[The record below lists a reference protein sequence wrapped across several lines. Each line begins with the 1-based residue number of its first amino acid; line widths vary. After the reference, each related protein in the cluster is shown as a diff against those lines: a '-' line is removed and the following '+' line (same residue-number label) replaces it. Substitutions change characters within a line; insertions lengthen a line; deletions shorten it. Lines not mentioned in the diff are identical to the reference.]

1 MNRSRRGRAERG
13 QSTVEFALVLPFLVV
28 LLLAI
33 VQVAVIAR
41 DYVVVVHSARSA
53 VREASVDAGS
63 ARIRAA
69 ATHALPGAKVEVGT
83 HGAVGD
89 PISVTVRYT
98 VHTDVPLVGAL
109 FPDRSLSATAVMRL
123 ER

>member
-1 MNRSRRGRAERG
+1 MSAVRRGRAERG
-13 QSTVEFALVLPFLVV
+13 QSTVEFALVLPFLVM

-41 DYVVVVHSARSA
+41 DYVVVVHAARA
-53 VREASVDAGS
+53 AAREASVDAGDG
-63 ARIRAA
+63 RVRAA
-69 ATHALPGAKVEVGT
+69 ATHVLPGAKVDVGPR
-83 HGAVGD
+83 GAVGD
-89 PISVTVRYT
+89 PITVTVHYE

-109 FPDRSLSATAVMRL
+109 IPDRVLSATSVMRL

>member
-1 MNRSRRGRAERG
+1 VTRSRLGRAERG
-13 QSTVEFALVLPFLVV
+13 QSTVEVALVLPILVV

-41 DYVVVVHSARSA
+41 DYVVVVHAARAA
-53 VREASVDAGS
+53 VREASVDAGT
-63 ARIRAA
+63 ARVRAA
-69 ATHALPGAKVEVGT
+69 ATHALPGAKVEIGPR
-83 HGAVGD
+83 GAVGA

-109 FPDRSLSATAVMRL
+109 FPDRSLHSTAVMRL